1 MSRPPGLRL
10 AWARVPDGMPRRDA
24 SRGLLR
30 RLAPDV
36 RFTRRCP
43 TCGSADHGPLRADGD
58 AFLASVTYAGGLAI
72 VGVVDADAS
81 GGTASLGID
90 AEPEADPRREAAGM
104 RGVLGDGTATVR
116 AWTRVEAALKAD
128 GRGLRVEPATVVV
141 TEEPD
146 GAGWVAV
153 VPGGLRYR
161 GWDVIGPEGVV
172 LSAAFALT
180 GAAGDGAGGC
190 TR

>member
-72 VGVVDADAS
+72 VGVVDADAVTDEPLGQIGLWFS
-81 GGTASLGID
+81 G
-90 AEPEADPRREAAGM
+90 
-104 RGVLGDGTATVR
+104 V
-116 AWTRVEAALKAD
+116 
-128 GRGLRVEPATVVV
+128 
-141 TEEPD
+141 
-146 GAGWVAV
+146 GAGRARV
-153 VPGGLRYR
+153 RR
-161 GWDVIGPEGVV
+161 
-172 LSAAFALT
+172 AAHRL
-180 GAAGDGAGGC
+180 
-190 TR
+190 